1 MLENTVDALIKK
13 VKNAVITDPN
23 MTEIPLG
30 YLMTRDIPESVKHFF
45 DQEVELWIR
54 EEEDKFVSSD
64 RFDYDMPE
72 VRMLIDQIFDF
83 LKQNARFDLNK
94 FNQLLERAVKLEMN
108 YLIEPQRTLSQF
120 IFKDNS
126 IVATMDVYDTL
137 KYFFRLEYY
146 KDAISDYFNSKYL
159 HEISQDQ
166 FQGLIAQIDEKVFK
180 ENTFEVTLK
189 TIKAVASFINEST
202 DEDLDR
208 MDLDVLSHIF
218 KDRALDKYTALVDQ
232 LKEKQRENITFIELE
247 TILQEESIA
256 SLESSEPEEA
266 ELEVS
271 EATQLHMEAIQD
283 IEESKPEVEVENIE
297 IGEMA
302 APEPEIEE
310 EEEEEEEEETQVAPA
325 APAAPAPEPE
335 QAPKPA
341 NVASEMADFVAS
353 QISTDQPL
361 GDLQS
366 VIQGRAKKKIIKK
379 LFRKKENE
387 YNSFIDLVNQHSTW
401 KDASVIIDDEFYERG
416 INPYSK
422 EAIMFSD
429 LIYLR
434 FFPKDK
440 YVGEQRD

>member
-13 VKNAVITDPN
+13 VKNTVITDPN

-30 YLMTRDIPESVKHFF
+30 YLMTRNIPESVKHFF

-54 EEEDKFVSSD
+54 EEEEKFASSD

-189 TIKAVASFINEST
+189 TIKAVTSFINEST

-208 MDLDVLSHIF
+208 LDLDVLGHIF
-218 KDRALDKYTALVDQ
+218 KDRSLDKYNSLIDQ
-232 LKEKQRENITFIELE
+232 LKEKQRVDITFAELE

-256 SLESSEPEEA
+256 SLESEPEEV
-266 ELEVS
+266 ELQVS
-271 EATQLHMEAIQD
+271 EATQLHMEAIPD

-310 EEEEEEEEETQVAPA
+310 EEEEEEEEETQVT
-325 APAAPAPEPE
+325 PAAPAPEA
-335 QAPKPA
+335 QKKPV

-361 GDLQS
+361 GDLHS
-366 VIQGRAKKKIIKK
+366 VIQGRTKKKIIKK

-387 YNSFIDLVNQHSTW
+387 YNTFIDLVNQHSTW

-422 EAIMFSD
+422 EAIVFSD

>member
-1 MLENTVDALIKK
+1 
-13 VKNAVITDPN
+13 
-23 MTEIPLG
+23 
-30 YLMTRDIPESVKHFF
+30 
-45 DQEVELWIR
+45 
-54 EEEDKFVSSD
+54 
-64 RFDYDMPE
+64 
-72 VRMLIDQIFDF
+72 
-83 LKQNARFDLNK
+83 
-94 FNQLLERAVKLEMN
+94 MN

>member
-13 VKNAVITDPN
+13 IKNTVITDPN

-126 IVATMDVYDTL
+126 VVATMDVYDTL

-189 TIKAVASFINEST
+189 TIKAVTSFINEST
-202 DEDLDR
+202 EEDLDR
-208 MDLDVLSHIF
+208 IDLDILSHIF

-232 LKEKQRENITFIELE
+232 LKEKQREDITFAELE

-256 SLESSEPEEA
+256 SLESEPKEA

-297 IGEMA
+297 IGEMT

-310 EEEEEEEEETQVAPA
+310 EEEEEEEETQVTPA
-325 APAAPAPEPE
+325 APEPE
-335 QAPKPA
+335 PVKKPA

-361 GDLQS
+361 GDLHS
-366 VIQGRAKKKIIKK
+366 VIQGRPRKKIIKK